1 MNKNE
6 MLERIGK
13 IDLAGQIPV
22 NEPERQYYFMA
33 KAREYVK
40 KLKEELTEYKF
51 IAKAGMMNGWSN
63 KPEDK
68 NNHGINALEWITM
81 ELPSNPKNL
90 IYGIYNKKGNDIT
103 KQQEAQKTDE
113 QKMLDW
119 MFSDNTYDDYN
130 SGPYGADYD

>member
-1 MNKNE
+1 
-6 MLERIGK
+6 
-13 IDLAGQIPV
+13 
-22 NEPERQYYFMA
+22 
-33 KAREYVK
+33 
-40 KLKEELTEYKF
+40 
-51 IAKAGMMNGWSN
+51 MMNGWSN

-103 KQQEAQKTDE
+103 KQQTAQKTDE

-119 MFSDNTYDDYN
+119 MFQDNTEEEYD
-130 SGPYGADYD
+130 SGPFGADYE

>member
-1 MNKNE
+1 MPGAVNVDA
-6 MLERIGK
+6 RIFRLNTYMESGK
-13 IDLAGQIPV
+13 LVIF
-22 NEPERQYYFMA
+22 NSCKR
-33 KAREYVK
+33 
-40 KLKEELTEYKF
+40 LKEELTEYKF
-51 IAKAGMMNGWSN
+51 IAKPGMMNGWSN

-103 KQQEAQKTDE
+103 KQQTAQKTDE

-119 MFSDNTYDDYN
+119 MFQDNTEEEYD
-130 SGPYGADYD
+130 SGPFGADYE